1 MRVTRR
7 LLPTPE
13 AAEYVGSA
21 SPAAFLAQWRRGLWP
36 DPYLKRVKPML
47 WDRVV
52 LDAWIGKPSVDTPVE
67 PDLMD
72 LI

>member
-13 AAEYVGSA
+13 AAQYVGA
-21 SPAAFLAQWRRGLWP
+21 RSPKAFLRQWRRGLWP
-36 DPYLKRVKPML
+36 DPFYMSTKPML
-47 WDRVV
+47 WDHRA
-52 LDAWIGKPSVDTPVE
+52 LDAWINRGRPQSKE
-67 PDLMD
+67 PELED